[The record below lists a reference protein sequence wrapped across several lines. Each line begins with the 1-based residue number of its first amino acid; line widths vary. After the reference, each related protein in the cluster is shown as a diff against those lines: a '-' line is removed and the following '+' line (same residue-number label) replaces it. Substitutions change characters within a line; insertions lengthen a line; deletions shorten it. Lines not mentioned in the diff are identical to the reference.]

1 MRELAL
7 TDNGA
12 AHDMLVDEEIG
23 VVDGLDLRVLVFV
36 DVFEE
41 VQLSEEFLVLDLDF
55 LQFKHNSLFRL
66 DFTLVEHDACIL
78 VKLFELHH
86 GLLGRALLLLVVD
99 EYALVDLLNAL
110 DFTLYL
116 PLHDLHV
123 PFELF
128 VHFIHR
134 HHLMV
139 LMVELGKYAVGAQQF
154 LFGFAVDTDVAV
166 MLQAPNRVA

>member
-7 TDNGA
+7 IDNST

-36 DVFEE
+36 YIFEK
-41 VQLSEEFLVLDLDF
+41 VQLSEEFFVFELDF
-55 LQFKHNSLFRL
+55 LQFKHDSLFGL
-66 DFTLVEHDACIL
+66 DLTLVEHDACIL
-78 VKLFELHH
+78 VKLFEFHH
-86 GLLGRALLLLVVD
+86 CLLGRALLLLVVN

-123 PFELF
+123 PFKLF

-134 HHLMV
+134 YHFMV
-139 LMVELGKYAVGAQQF
+139 LVVELGKYAIGAQ
-154 LFGFAVDTDVAV
+154 
-166 MLQAPNRVA
+166 

>member
-1 MRELAL
+1 MRELSL
-7 TDNGA
+7 IDNTT
-12 AHDMLVDEEIG
+12 AHNMLVDEEIG

-36 DVFEE
+36 YIFEK
-41 VQLSEEFLVLDLDF
+41 VQLSEDFFVFELDF
-55 LQFKHNSLFRL
+55 LQFKHDSLFGL

-78 VKLFELHH
+78 VKFFEFHH
-86 GLLGRALLLLVVD
+86 SLLCRALLLLVVD

-134 HHLMV
+134 NHLMV
-139 LMVELGKYAVGAQQF
+139 LVVELGKYAIGAQ
-154 LFGFAVDTDVAV
+154 
-166 MLQAPNRVA
+166 